1 MLQALQSDLEVSV
14 AYTSY
19 MNLDSHTRMNLT
31 FMLQKGHRE
40 FEQKRTVH
48 EQKLKG
54 EREQFEV
61 SVWFLT

>member
-1 MLQALQSDLEVSV
+1 
-14 AYTSY
+14 
-19 MNLDSHTRMNLT
+19 
-31 FMLQKGHRE
+31 MLQKRQRE
-40 FEQKRTVH
+40 FEQKRAVH